1 MGLVGA
7 DGKPTHNSESLIG
20 TMNGVF
26 QVRESIFH
34 PGLSS
39 YSRPAVETVTELK

>member
-7 DGKPTHNSESLIG
+7 DGKPTHNAESLIG

-26 QVRESIFH
+26 QV
-34 PGLSS
+34 
-39 YSRPAVETVTELK
+39 SRVGVLV